1 MKGIIISIEGTDGAG
16 KHTQQQLLMKDL
28 KEQGYSVLDQSF
40 PHYDSDSSAPVKMYL
55 AGEFG
60 KDSNSLNAYQ
70 ASVLYAVDRMC
81 TYQKDLK
88 EHY

>member
-40 PHYDSDSSAPVKMYL
+40 PHYNSDSSAPVKMPTP
-55 AGEFG
+55 ATPKAPEE
-60 KDSNSLNAYQ
+60 
-70 ASVLYAVDRMC
+70 VTMEEVDINDIDD
-81 TYQKDLK
+81 KF
-88 EHY
+88 